1 MKKLIPFAVILA
13 VMFMACSISV
23 DITPPPPTS
32 IFTVAAPPV
41 TEAPIVSAPTPAP
54 VNVTCNGVSLYIDPA
69 LGSSYSCQTI
79 PESAEDMAIHPQY
92 TEITFH
98 GYPLANT
105 FFTPRI
111 DIFPVQ
117 RFSEMAPDFIPGRVQ
132 MLQNLI
138 AGGMPGDSDL
148 PLLPIFN
155 AAQVFTARYGV
166 VGFQNGSG
174 IRYLTLYAQYAA
186 PINNHDLFYTFQGL
200 TSDGQYW
207 VSVILPISNPIL
219 PADGVNPPGG
229 QSWEDFSN
237 NYQAY
242 AADMTVQLN
251 AQPPDSFA
259 PAITLLDALINSIII
274 QP

>member
-1 MKKLIPFAVILA
+1 V
-13 VMFMACSISV
+13 
-23 DITPPPPTS
+23 TPQPPVVT
-32 IFTVAAPPV
+32 APPV
-41 TEAPIVSAPTPAP
+41 VTDPP
-54 VNVTCNGVSLYIDPA
+54 VVTNVTCGRLSFYLDPA
-69 LGSSYSCQTI
+69 LGSGFNCQTI
-79 PESAEDMAIHPQY
+79 PESNEPDMPYFAINPEYIEVTLQ
-92 TEITFH
+92 
-98 GYPLANT
+98 GYPLT
-105 FFTPRI
+105 DKFFEPRI
-111 DIFPVQ
+111 DLYPVQ

-132 MLQNLI
+132 SLQNLI
-138 AGGMPGDSDL
+138 AGGAPGDSDL
-148 PLLPIFN
+148 PFLPIFN

-174 IRYLTLYAQYAA
+174 IRYLTLFAQYAA

-207 VSVILPISNPIL
+207 VSIILPISNPIL
-219 PADGVNPPGG
+219 PENGDNPPGG

-259 PAITLLDALINSIII
+259 PALTLLDALINSIII